1 MRTKNFIS
9 IVGCLMLIYSQI
21 TAQSIP
27 NDSICESKLYI
38 KIFNQFK
45 LLKHDNASFPIGDL
59 ETEKIRFI
67 VPDKIKAWKDYI
79 YRYKTVPVFSYE
91 ALHKSSKDRQ
101 KQFDHQIFVID
112 DQVDY
117 SALKQVIPNSKLSLV
132 IFRDTID
139 TDLTALMEMADN
151 VLHCPTNN
159 YISYD
164 LSVQLVFDA
173 LSLDQEPAFYD
184 VNKRLKY
191 LPPRLLGLDS
201 ESIYKQV
208 DSIVYVAISEGA
220 FPGCRVLVAHKGAV
234 IFNESYGHHTYKKR
248 TAVQQH
254 DVYDLASVTKIA
266 GPLPL
271 IMQACDEGNMELDQ
285 PFSNYWKDWQKRLF
299 HRSDKDKMT
308 LREVLAHQARLTP
321 YINYYP
327 MTMKDGQ
334 YLKKYYRL
342 NPSEK
347 YSLPI
352 DRHLYLSTEFKK
364 EIYKAIRRS
373 PLLNEAKYKY
383 SGLSYIIYPQLLS
396 DLFNDEYETILY
408 RNFYER
414 LGASS
419 LCYRPLDKIETDR
432 IVPTEYDSLYRKHQ
446 IKGWVHDEAAA
457 VMGGVSGNAGLFASA
472 DDLAKLMQM
481 YLQKGSYAGIRYI
494 SEETFNEFTKVQYPD
509 NDNRRGAGFDKP
521 LFGNDTLSIA
531 DSYPAPGVS
540 AQSFGHSGFTGTFVW
555 VDPAYDIIY
564 IFLSNRVYPTR
575 DNPLIYRMNVRPSIQ
590 QVFYEEVKKSE
601 IEKREFQK

>member
-1 MRTKNFIS
+1 M
-9 IVGCLMLIYSQI
+9 
-21 TAQSIP
+21 
-27 NDSICESKLYI
+27 
-38 KIFNQFK
+38 
-45 LLKHDNASFPIGDL
+45 
-59 ETEKIRFI
+59 
-67 VPDKIKAWKDYI
+67 
-79 YRYKTVPVFSYE
+79 
-91 ALHKSSKDRQ
+91 
-101 KQFDHQIFVID
+101 
-112 DQVDY
+112 
-117 SALKQVIPNSKLSLV
+117 
-132 IFRDTID
+132 
-139 TDLTALMEMADN
+139 
-151 VLHCPTNN
+151 
-159 YISYD
+159 
-164 LSVQLVFDA
+164 
-173 LSLDQEPAFYD
+173 
-184 VNKRLKY
+184 
-191 LPPRLLGLDS
+191 
-201 ESIYKQV
+201 
-208 DSIVYVAISEGA
+208 
-220 FPGCRVLVAHKGAV
+220 
-234 IFNESYGHHTYKKR
+234 
-248 TAVQQH
+248 
-254 DVYDLASVTKIA
+254 
-266 GPLPL
+266 
-271 IMQACDEGNMELDQ
+271 
-285 PFSNYWKDWQKRLF
+285 
-299 HRSDKDKMT
+299 
-308 LREVLAHQARLTP
+308 
-321 YINYYP
+321 
-327 MTMKDGQ
+327 
-334 YLKKYYRL
+334 
-342 NPSEK
+342 
-347 YSLPI
+347 PI

-373 PLLNEAKYKY
+373 PLLDEAKYKY

-540 AQSFGHSGFTGTFVW
+540 DLSFGHSGFTGTFVW
-555 VDPAYDIIY
+555 VDPAYDLIY